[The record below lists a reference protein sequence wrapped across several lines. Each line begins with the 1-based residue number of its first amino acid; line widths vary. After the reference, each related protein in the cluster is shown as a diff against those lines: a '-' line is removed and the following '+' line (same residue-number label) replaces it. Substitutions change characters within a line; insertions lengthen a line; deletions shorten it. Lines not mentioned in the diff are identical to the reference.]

1 MQVNCLLFIL
11 VSQIPFTIT
20 GQGLWIELVEETPGP
35 KTVLCPYEP
44 LEMSCRH
51 STTPNEPD
59 WRVTNNTVEILRS
72 IDFSRGQLPNHRIV
86 NNSDDA
92 EVLLI
97 EEVLP
102 AFDGLQ
108 YHCLYD
114 LLTGPRL
121 SNALTINMEDISQVS
136 SFQVEKV
143 SDSSVQLSWEQTDL
157 CGQTS
162 SFMITF
168 EGNGTKMT
176 TSKTATSSR
185 QMQFFSAH
193 LTLST
198 DVDYTVS
205 IAAVANDGR
214 MSEFTIIE
222 YKGGEKQALR
232 TTHPTTTLCNQEP
245 HTCILYAITGAL
257 VLIICVLGVV
267 LVVYT
272 IRRIKITRHADVHQ
286 KAQSKV

>member
-1 MQVNCLLFIL
+1 MQLLFTFTLIIIL
-11 VSQIPFTIT
+11 
-20 GQGLWIELVEETPGP
+20 
-35 KTVLCPYEP
+35 C
-44 LEMSCRH
+44 
-51 STTPNEPD
+51 ST
-59 WRVTNNTVEILRS
+59 
-72 IDFSRGQLPNHRIV
+72 
-86 NNSDDA
+86 
-92 EVLLI
+92 
-97 EEVLP
+97 
-102 AFDGLQ
+102 
-108 YHCLYD
+108 
-114 LLTGPRL
+114 
-121 SNALTINMEDISQVS
+121 DISQVS

-214 MSEFTIIE
+214 MSEFTISE
-222 YKGGEKQALR
+222 
-232 TTHPTTTLCNQEP
+232 
-245 HTCILYAITGAL
+245 
-257 VLIICVLGVV
+257 
-267 LVVYT
+267 
-272 IRRIKITRHADVHQ
+272 
-286 KAQSKV
+286 

>member
-1 MQVNCLLFIL
+1 
-11 VSQIPFTIT
+11 
-20 GQGLWIELVEETPGP
+20 
-35 KTVLCPYEP
+35 
-44 LEMSCRH
+44 
-51 STTPNEPD
+51 
-59 WRVTNNTVEILRS
+59 VTNNTVEILRS
-72 IDFSRGQLPNHRIV
+72 IDFSSGQLPNHRIV
-86 NNSDDA
+86 NNSDNA

-97 EEVLP
+97 EEILP

-114 LLTGPRL
+114 LFTGPRL
-121 SNALTINMEDISQVS
+121 SNALTINVEDIAQVS
-136 SFQVEKV
+136 NFQVEKV

-168 EGNGTKMT
+168 DGNETKIII
-176 TSKTATSSR
+176 SKTATSRRRTQS
-185 QMQFFSAH
+185 FSTH
-193 LTLST
+193 LTLLS

-232 TTHPTTTLCNQEP
+232 TTHPTTTLCE
-245 HTCILYAITGAL
+245 
-257 VLIICVLGVV
+257 
-267 LVVYT
+267 
-272 IRRIKITRHADVHQ
+272 
-286 KAQSKV
+286 